1 MTPFEIANTL
11 WQTNQQEAVEVA
23 NFIIMMKDSNELTT
37 QINELNQE
45 IEDMKWELERK
56 GINYEQ

>member
-1 MTPFEIANTL
+1 MTPFEIASVL
-11 WQTNQQEAVEVA
+11 WQTNQQEAVEIA

-45 IEDMKWELERK
+45 IEDMKFELEQK
-56 GINYEQ
+56 GIK

>member
-1 MTPFEIANTL
+1 MTPFEIANIL

-23 NFIIMMKDSNELTT
+23 NFIIMMKDSKELTT

-45 IEDMKWELERK
+45 IEDMKFELEQK
-56 GINYEQ
+56 GVSYEY

>member
-1 MTPFEIANTL
+1 MTPFEIASVL
-11 WQTNQQEAVEVA
+11 WQTNQQEAVEIA

-56 GINYEQ
+56 GISYEY

>member
-1 MTPFEIANTL
+1 MTPFEIASTL
-11 WQTNQQEAVEVA
+11 WQTNQQEAVEIA

-45 IEDMKWELERK
+45 IENMKWELEQR
-56 GINYEQ
+56 GIK